1 MKISRK
7 EFIKKAGIYCGGIY
21 SISLVA
27 GCSSSSIQKSEVM
40 GQHGGEIIIDCNKLK
55 NIGDRIIL
63 EIKNLNT
70 KIILIKTGINEYS
83 ALSLM
88 CSHKGC
94 ELVVYNNFFECPCH
108 GSEFDIQ
115 GNALKWPATE
125 PLVKYKT
132 VINNDNTITISINV
146 NE

>member
-21 SISLVA
+21 SVSLIA
-27 GCSSSSIQKSEVM
+27 GCSSSNQISEVM
-40 GQHGGEIIIDCNKLK
+40 EQNGGEVIIDNTKLK

-63 EIKNLNT
+63 EVKNFNS
-70 KIILIKTGINEYS
+70 KIILIKTGINEYR

-132 VINNDNTITISINV
+132 IINNNTITILINV

>member
-1 MKISRK
+1 M
-7 EFIKKAGIYCGGIY
+7 
-21 SISLVA
+21 
-27 GCSSSSIQKSEVM
+27 
-40 GQHGGEIIIDCNKLK
+40 K

-63 EIKNLNT
+63 EIKNFNS
-70 KIILIKTGINEYS
+70 KIILIKAGINEYK

-94 ELVVYNNFFECPCH
+94 ELVAYKNFFECPCH

-125 PLVKYKT
+125 PLVNYKT
-132 VINNDNTITISINV
+132 VINNNKTITILINA